1 MVGFYN
7 YTVLLTYAGVLSAI
21 LGIAYAAGGRPSAS
35 IVCLMVSGFCDLFD
49 GTIARTMKR
58 TNLEKKFG
66 IQIDS
71 LADLICFG
79 VLPAT
84 IGRAIGLDKWYEYMP
99 LGLYV
104 LAALIRLAYY
114 NVTEDELQ
122 ITANQK
128 RTYYDGLPV
137 TTVALL
143 IPLLYVL
150 RPYTGGAF
158 RYLYLG
164 WLMVIACLF
173 LTKVKVR
180 KPGMRGML
188 VAVALG
194 IVVLAFLISDW
205 NYALVF

>member
-7 YTVLLTYAGVLSAI
+7 YTVLMTYAGVLSGV
-21 LGIAYAAGGRPSAS
+21 LGVGFAADGRPSAAV
-35 IVCLMVSGFCDLFD
+35 VCLMISGFCDLFD

-58 TNLEKKFG
+58 TDPEKKFG

-79 VLPAT
+79 VLPAA
-84 IGRAIGLDKWYEYMP
+84 IGHAIGLNRWFEFMP

-122 ITANQK
+122 ITVNVK
-128 RTYYDGLPV
+128 RTHYDGLPV

-143 IPLLYVL
+143 IPLVYVL

-158 RYLYLG
+158 RYIYLAY
-164 WLMVIACLF
+164 LLVIAVLF
-173 LTKVKVR
+173 LAKIKVR
-180 KPGMRGML
+180 KPGMRLML
-188 VAVALG
+188 AMVAVGVA
-194 IVVLAFLISDW
+194 VLAFLICNW
-205 NYALVF
+205 NYRIIF